1 VIAIT
6 YSIIAPL
13 VLGFATIG
21 FGIIYFATR
30 YNSLY
35 VLTNN
40 IDTKGAAYA
49 KALQQLM
56 TGVYLS
62 EVCLIGLFA
71 INTSPGPIVL
81 MAFFLGC
88 TAIYHALMRH
98 ALKPLMD
105 YLPESYDGDDQA
117 NMFDTTDY
125 KSYDLSKSD
134 DVPPSQVRTASSKK
148 MTAKKAS
155 LFGKFWD
162 PKKFKSHQ
170 SVRGHVP
177 SYAPPQYLADEE
189 QDAYYNPAVKSPVPQ
204 LWIVRDEMGI
214 SRQEVKDTS
223 EVLPITDEYARFN
236 EKNKVVWTQAGGDG
250 GLNLQEVPVW
260 EKRVDY

>member
-1 VIAIT
+1 M
-6 YSIIAPL
+6 
-13 VLGFATIG
+13 
-21 FGIIYFATR
+21 
-30 YNSLY
+30 
-35 VLTNN
+35 
-40 IDTKGAAYA
+40 
-49 KALQQLM
+49 M

-71 INTSPGPIVL
+71 INTAPGPIVL

-88 TAIYHALMRH
+88 TANYHALMRH

-105 YLPESYDGDDQA
+105 YLPDSYDGDDQA

-125 KSYDLSKSD
+125 KSYNLSKSD
-134 DVPPSQVRTASSKK
+134 GVPPSQVQTASSKK

-155 LFGKFWD
+155 LFGRVWN

-170 SVRGHVP
+170 SVKSLVP
-177 SYAPPQYLADEE
+177 SHPEPMYLQEE
-189 QDAYYNPAVKSPVPQ
+189 EEDAYYNPAIKSPVPQ

-214 SRQEVKDTS
+214 SRQEVKDSS
-223 EVLPITDEYARFN
+223 EVVHITDEYARFN
-236 EKNKVVWTQAGGDG
+236 EKNKVVWTQIDGDG
-250 GLNLQEVPVW
+250 GLDLQAVPIW